1 MVGREE
7 GGGKSEKAEEE
18 EQEELVG
25 QEMEQVQMKPW
36 AWSKDNER

>member
-18 EQEELVG
+18 EQEE
-25 QEMEQVQMKPW
+25 QVQMKPW